1 MPRPRLWPRPSKSLP
16 QYVSK
21 APGFRRGPCSVLG
34 IIDFPRWGNYN
45 IVSDTAT
52 LGKPAGSDAAQGKNT
67 YPALVG
73 LDESR
78 RLAREQA
85 DAACAALTGFSGPE
99 AEFLR
104 ALAGYT
110 ITRAA

>member
-1 MPRPRLWPRPSKSLP
+1 MPVEPEVNKIATVASL
-16 QYVSK
+16 
-21 APGFRRGPCSVLG
+21 AIPGIAVQGRRGRSANLG
-34 IIDFPRWGNYN
+34 NSSP
-45 IVSDTAT
+45 
-52 LGKPAGSDAAQGKNT
+52 GKPAGSDAEQGKNT

-85 DAACAALTGFSGPE
+85 DAACAALAGFSGPE

-104 ALAGYT
+104 ALAEYT